1 MSAWGGID
9 LDEDIPDVALPAN
22 FDVDVEEFMS
32 KLDLNNPDAGDELQ
46 RLLIESC
53 QNGNYTVVKEILANQ
68 DANRLIDINKV
79 DDAGSTALTYA
90 CCFGHELVVAE
101 LLRFGAKVD
110 LQDKNEW
117 TPLMWAANN
126 NHLAIVKQLVSAGA
140 DKQIKTSSGMSV
152 LDIAGPG
159 SASAL
164 YLHDQI
170 DDGAGEFY
178 QEAVDPVEVEA
189 QFSHDLKESAEV
201 LGGFSHTT
209 GGGLQEDDLDD
220 PDVAFLAAPVTS
232 QNHTDFDWSTF
243 MIRDSFAL
251 PKDKIP
257 EFLNIVIT
265 DVHPTLQKF
274 QAPVSANAL
283 FLAIRYMYYCG
294 NTESFT
300 ALTAPICRRIS
311 MVVEEHQG
319 DLAYLTYWLANT
331 EILRYYLQ
339 KDGRGLK
346 DATKGDLQQM
356 LFQQVQQISSKIQE
370 QAQRLLTPLITTC
383 ILNYNS
389 IPEYGNVQYRD
400 EWKIFKNKASSNS
413 SAPSDLNELAK
424 KHMLPPSYESL
435 MKNPG
440 PQRVTSVL
448 SSLLFLFQI
457 YGIHPITQSQVFAQL
472 LYFITSR
479 LFNTIINERKYL
491 NRRRAMQIR
500 LNISVVEDWCRN
512 HNFRPESGELNNGK
526 TYDYK
531 SLIEVGRTF
540 LAPLVQLLAWLQTF
554 SGFGND
560 FTNVVSTLQE
570 LKALNPKQLLKSAT
584 NYRFETREAPL
595 SKDYKEYL
603 KQLARHY
610 SAEPTH
616 QSFTSVLKEAP
627 KENKEKSGDSNPKK
641 VDTSN
646 AKNDSKNGGLID
658 LMSDPIPSTPSPKEQ
673 EPTRLPAGL
682 QSVLRPQSSSPSSPR
697 TNGSEAFGGSESS
710 NLPSTPPRSFILS
723 KYALPVAS
731 DIFLDETLNTPEHV
745 PFLFE
750 SDEFWGKEDVAGV
763 SENIGGRYLV
773 PFIDQEL
780 SPKLATML
788 NGTRGEDEETTHT
801 HEHDDIEEPDS
812 ATKPL
817 PDETADLDMSTPT
830 WTIDDSPANVW

>member
-9 LDEDIPDVALPAN
+9 LDDEVQDIASPTN
-22 FDVDVEEFMS
+22 FDVDVEEFLS
-32 KLDLNNPDAGDELQ
+32 NLDLNSPDSGNDLQ

-53 QNGNYTVVKEILANQ
+53 QNGNYAAVKEILANQ
-68 DANRLIDINKV
+68 DANKLIDINKV
-79 DDAGSTALTYA
+79 DEAGSTALTYA
-90 CCFGHELVVAE
+90 SCFGHELVVAE
-101 LLRFGAKVD
+101 LLRFGANVD
-110 LQDKNEW
+110 LQDKNGW

-126 NHLAIVKQLVSAGA
+126 NHLAIVKQLISAGA
-140 DKQIKTSSGMSV
+140 DKQIKTTTGSSV
-152 LDIAGPG
+152 LDLAGSG

-164 YLHDQI
+164 YLHGQ
-170 DDGAGEFY
+170 DDSGAGEFY
-178 QEAVDPVEVEA
+178 QEAVDPFEVEA
-189 QFSHDLKESAEV
+189 QFSHDLKESAEA

-209 GGGLQEDDLDD
+209 TAGVQEDDLDD
-220 PDVAFLAAPVTS
+220 PDIAVLAAPVTS
-232 QNHTDFDWSTF
+232 TNHTDFDWNTF

-265 DVHPTLQKF
+265 DVQPTLQKN

-283 FLAIRYMYYCG
+283 FLAIRYMFYCG

-300 ALTAPICRRIS
+300 ALTSPICRRIT

-339 KDGRGLK
+339 KDGNGLRE
-346 DATKGDLQQM
+346 ATEKDLQQM
-356 LFQQVQQISSKIQE
+356 LFQLVQLISEKIQE
-370 QAQRLLTPLITTC
+370 QSQRLLTPLITTC

-400 EWKIFKNKASSNS
+400 EWKIFKNKASSSSNS
-413 SAPSDLNELAK
+413 NNPSDLNELAK
-424 KHMLPPSYESL
+424 KHMLPPSYETL

-457 YGIHPITQSQVFAQL
+457 YGIHPITQSQIFAQL
-472 LYFITSR
+472 LFFITSR

-491 NRRRAMQIR
+491 NRRRAIQIR

-512 HNFRPESGELNNGK
+512 HNFRPESGELLNGK

-531 SLIEVGRTF
+531 SLIEIGRTF

-603 KQLARHY
+603 KELARHY
-610 SAEPTH
+610 SVEPKH
-616 QSFTSVLKEAP
+616 QAFPPLKEETP
-627 KENKEKSGDSNPKK
+627 KETQDNK
-641 VDTSN
+641 DTST
-646 AKNDSKNGGLID
+646 SKKPDAASTANNGLID
-658 LMSDPIPSTPSPKEQ
+658 LMSDPISSTPSSKEQ
-673 EPTRLPAGL
+673 KAVQGQVESQDSLTPHTFTSANADTSRASG
-682 QSVLRPQSSSPSSPR
+682 SSK
-697 TNGSEAFGGSESS
+697 F
-710 NLPSTPPRSFILS
+710 PSTPPQTFVLS
-723 KYALPVAS
+723 TYSLPVAD
-731 DIFLDETLNTPEHV
+731 DIFLDESLNKTEHV

-750 SDEFWGKEDVAGV
+750 SDEVWGQEDVAGV
-763 SENIGGRYLV
+763 SESIGGRYLV
-773 PFIDQEL
+773 PYLDQEL
-780 SPKLATML
+780 TPKLATML
-788 NGTRGEDEETTHT
+788 NGSQADEENVHN
-801 HEHDDIEEPDS
+801 HEHSDIEEPDS

-817 PDETADLDMSTPT
+817 PDETTDLDMGAPT
-830 WTIDDSPANVW
+830 WTIDDSPASVW